1 MADFFEDL
9 AAVQHISVK
18 EQASAIEALTAALG
32 NEFEMPNKYSISF
45 DDDDEQVFFAA
56 EQTDCCRRQQKQ
68 CCPDCAGWEL
78 SFLYTKGGN
87 SIPAFEMK
95 RDCTFTCC
103 CFNRPKAALTYHES
117 EEVIGYLKDPFA
129 CCGLTFDVLDE
140 NEEVVMHAN
149 GGCCQWGLCCPMPCG
164 PCARVHF
171 DLEDPSGGS
180 IGSIDKELP
189 CKCCGLG
196 WLFASDV
203 DNYEI
208 DVSEI
213 DDKKLKALAM
223 ALAVFI
229 DFRYFSDNN
238 SDDHSS

>member
-18 EQASAIEALTAALG
+18 EQASAIEAITAEMG
-32 NEFEMPNKYSISF
+32 NECSISF

-87 SIPAFEMK
+87 STPAFEMK

-117 EEVIGYLKDPFA
+117 EEVIGYLKDPFV
-129 CCGLTFDVLDE
+129 CCG
-140 NEEVVMHAN
+140 
-149 GGCCQWGLCCPMPCG
+149 
-164 PCARVHF
+164 
-171 DLEDPSGGS
+171 
-180 IGSIDKELP
+180 
-189 CKCCGLG
+189 
-196 WLFASDV
+196 
-203 DNYEI
+203 
-208 DVSEI
+208 
-213 DDKKLKALAM
+213 
-223 ALAVFI
+223 
-229 DFRYFSDNN
+229 
-238 SDDHSS
+238 